1 MPRRLKIPPSQKKNP
16 HRRKCKLVIQ
26 RKASGILTGW
36 PDEKRRCLKRI
47 SCRDNKEER
56 GSTGMAGTA
65 DTRRGR
71 GHCVDKRNFRLSWAF
86 QTHVHTTARQEES
99 PFHRRT
105 KKALCCNRTKSPQQV
120 REHAHIFKGSTP
132 LLIFSNKA
140 YHHQSLSDPPHSQ

>member
-56 GSTGMAGTA
+56 VHRDGRDSGYAERAGTL
-65 DTRRGR
+65 RG
-71 GHCVDKRNFRLSWAF
+71 
-86 QTHVHTTARQEES
+86 
-99 PFHRRT
+99 
-105 KKALCCNRTKSPQQV
+105 
-120 REHAHIFKGSTP
+120 
-132 LLIFSNKA
+132 
-140 YHHQSLSDPPHSQ
+140 